1 MTTFE
6 LSIIFF
12 LVGAAEWALD
22 TWEKLVSVRLKL
34 WSTILYSTLNQT
46 IDFFM
51 YVFLFSVLIQFW
63 ETWHSGIHDYFK
75 LIPYVLYTLGKIFGT
90 GFSTWLYARNKKKRD
105 REKSLKW
112 LEKGRQKQKKLRAI
126 NKDISSTVE
135 VTEAEPLFDTIEA
148 SDLKEEITARVIENT
163 AQQISDKIDA
173 ALGNVSEEP
182 NAKETNND

>member
-6 LSIIFF
+6 LSLLFF
-12 LVGAAEWALD
+12 LVGALEWYLD

-75 LIPYVLYTLGKIFGT
+75 LIPYMIYTLGKIYGT
-90 GFSTWLYARNKKKRD
+90 GLATWLYSKNKKKRD

-112 LEKGRQKQKKLRAI
+112 LEKGRQKQKKLREV
-126 NKDISSTVE
+126 NKDISSAVE
-135 VTEAEPLFDTIEA
+135 VTNEEPLFDTLETE
-148 SDLKEEITARVIENT
+148 DLKEEITARVIENT
-163 AQQISDKIDA
+163 AQQISDKIDK
-173 ALGNVSEEP
+173 ALNEEKP
-182 NAKETNND
+182 HD